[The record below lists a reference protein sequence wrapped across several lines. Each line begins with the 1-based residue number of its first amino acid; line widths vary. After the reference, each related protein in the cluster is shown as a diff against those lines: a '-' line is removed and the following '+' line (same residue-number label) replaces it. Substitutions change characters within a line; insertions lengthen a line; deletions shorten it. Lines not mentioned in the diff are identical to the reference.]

1 MEEERRD
8 YTRGIYNLLLVLGCV
23 LFVTILKITQSFS
36 IPLVIAVFLSLV
48 VLPLLQKV
56 HKKFRVPWFL
66 GIVLTLFFLVALI
79 VGMASLLQSSIGAII
94 SAYPRYEK
102 RFLFI
107 YRQLSVTFNL
117 SYDEG
122 KTLIENIFAELRI
135 MQYLQRFALSLSG
148 SAIGFIKNIFIV
160 FLLYTFFL
168 IEANDFQTKISL
180 AFEGKLRH
188 RVKSII
194 VNVIVDTTRFFSIKF
209 IVSLATGILVYLG
222 ALAIRLD
229 FAVIWAFIAFLF
241 NFIPTFG
248 SAISFV
254 LTTFFA
260 FVQFFPNWPPVIA
273 VAILMLS
280 VNFILGNIVEPRI
293 EGENLGISPFFILV
307 SLSIWGWIWGFVG
320 MILAVPFTVFIKIVC
335 ENIPSMNPVAIIL
348 GNKKSARRRRRKSAS
363 VTKITPQ

>member
-8 YTRGIYNLLLVLGCV
+8 YTRSIYNLLLVLGCV

-48 VLPLLQKV
+48 VLPLLQKI
-56 HKKFRVPWFL
+56 HKKFRVPWFF
-66 GIVLTLFFLVALI
+66 GIVLSLVFFAALI
-79 VGMASLLQSSIGAII
+79 AGTVRLLQTSISAII
-94 SAYPRYEK
+94 SAYPRYEN

-107 YRQLSVTFNL
+107 YRQLSATFNL

-122 KTLIENIFAELRI
+122 KTLIENIFAQLRI

-160 FLLYTFFL
+160 FLLYTFLL
-168 IEANDFQTKISL
+168 IEANEFQTKISI

-229 FAVIWAFIAFLF
+229 FAVIWAFIAFLL

-248 SAISFV
+248 SAISLV

-260 FVQFFPNWPPVIA
+260 FVQFFPNWPPIIA
-273 VAILMLS
+273 VAILMLA
-280 VNFILGNIVEPRI
+280 VNFVLGNIVEPRI

-307 SLSIWGWIWGFVG
+307 SLSIWGWVWGFVG
-320 MILAVPFTVFIKIVC
+320 MILAVPFMVFIKIVC
-335 ENIPSMNPVAIIL
+335 ENIPSMNPIAIIL
-348 GNKKSARRRRRKSAS
+348 GNKKNARRQKKKSANVIS
-363 VTKITPQ
+363 K